1 MSEKYK
7 SPEEISQYMG
17 ERLKRE
23 NKGEIDIQSKELNPL
38 QIEQGALELMDLT
51 LEKQDLIESLSIDA
65 KTIKG
70 KTKGEET
77 EKIIVGETNLDQ
89 VDFRKLNRR
98 FSSGSVLEK
107 TMEKTRE
114 EIESIKQKIAELS
127 SNKDIFEIYQ
137 KNLQN
142 KIETIKLAR
151 QVEGARAYLDKLD
164 LSESILLASRNNEDV
179 KLTKADKAVLK
190 ENKVEK
196 QTIKEKIGEWLAIP
210 EVYYETNRREILNY
224 RNQLLKGGIV
234 ETPSV
239 KKEINQILGHLELGI
254 PVFLR
259 GHLGAGKTEALLH
272 VSRKYYG
279 VEPEFISGSEE
290 ATKYDIYGKTQIGV
304 KADDQKI
311 NEYKLRID
319 EYRAMFPDSSVDEIK
334 KVEKEYYDNI
344 VAKGQ
349 TTSFFQ
355 YGPLVRAMKEGKP
368 VIFDE
373 IDGIPHSILMRLN
386 HILTRKPGDKVKIQ
400 ENAGEEFE
408 IQHGFCV
415 MATGNIKSSKYKRE
429 ELDAAFLSR
438 WWSSEIKYLPVEET
452 QKIIISSLV
461 DKRGN
466 LEMNSNDDLDSLKR
480 FAQAAGEIQKIFS
493 GEKTDMFGEGGDAA
507 RGVSASLEKS
517 VLSMRDI
524 WNVVKPWKAR
534 NFDKPLDNYIHEE
547 FIKKATVPKDQ
558 IYLTQLFCRFGFF
571 QDWDAE
577 QFAIAGLDKKKL
589 DGFRAKKE

>member
-23 NKGEIDIQSKELNPL
+23 NKGEFDIQSKELSSS

-70 KTKGEET
+70 KTKSEKT
-77 EKIIVGETNLDQ
+77 EKIIAGETDLDQ
-89 VDFRKLNRR
+89 VDFRKLSRR

-107 TMEKTRE
+107 TMEKTKD
-114 EIESIKQKIAELS
+114 EIESIKYRIAELS
-127 SNKDIFEIYQ
+127 SNQEILESYQ
-137 KNLQN
+137 KNLQS
-142 KIETIKLAR
+142 KIEIIKLAR
-151 QVEGARAYLDKLD
+151 QVEGARMYLDKLD
-164 LSESILLASRNNEDV
+164 LSESMLLASRNNEDV

-190 ENKVEK
+190 ENEAEK
-196 QTIKEKIGEWLAIP
+196 KIIKEKIKEWIGAP
-210 EVYYETNRREILNY
+210 EVYYEVNRREALDY
-224 RNQLLKGGIV
+224 RKQLLKGGIV

-259 GHLGAGKTEALLH
+259 GHLGAGKTEVLLH

-304 KADDQKI
+304 KAEDQKI
-311 NEYKLRID
+311 NEYKLGIN
-319 EYRAMFPDSSVDEIK
+319 EYQAMFPDASADEVK

-344 VAKGQ
+344 VVKGQ

-368 VIFDE
+368 VIIDE

-408 IQHGFCV
+408 IQPGFCV

-452 QKIIISSLV
+452 QKILIASLI

-466 LEMNSNDDLDSLKR
+466 LEMNSSGDLDGLKR
-480 FAQAAGEIQKIFS
+480 FAKAAGEIQKIFT

-507 RGVSASLEKS
+507 RGVSAGLEKS

-524 WNVVKPWKAR
+524 WNVVRPWKAR
-534 NFDKPLDNYIHEE
+534 NFDKPLDNYIHAE
-547 FIKKATVPKDQ
+547 FIKKATVQKDQ

-571 QDWDAE
+571 QDWDIE

-589 DGFRAKKE
+589 EGFRKKEN